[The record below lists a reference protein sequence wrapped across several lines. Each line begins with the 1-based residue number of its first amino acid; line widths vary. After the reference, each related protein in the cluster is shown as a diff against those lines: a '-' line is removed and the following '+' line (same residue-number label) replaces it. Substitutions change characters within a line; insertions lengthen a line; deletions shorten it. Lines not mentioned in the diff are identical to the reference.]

1 MRSESLPYRE
11 KRGAASYTGKQ
22 RLQRWIKLLQE
33 REPWRETFAEV
44 YQMHAWLLQAEAIFD
59 GSWAHTSEE
68 VTQIA
73 VETRLHGW
81 LARLEAYVGTL
92 PQETRLAVGLGELAR
107 VLRHLQP
114 HLVCCYDV
122 EGLPRTNND
131 LERCIRAIKT
141 RYRRIS
147 GRKNWNAYLLRY
159 GSGVAYYE
167 WWSKEPEGRLRL
179 DARLLSSTRGSW
191 RTIRTRARAQHQP
204 QLDRF
209 RFPHRRQQF
218 LAALEAQWSDAC
230 ST

>member
-1 MRSESLPYRE
+1 
-11 KRGAASYTGKQ
+11 
-22 RLQRWIKLLQE
+22 
-33 REPWRETFAEV
+33 
-44 YQMHAWLLQAEAIFD
+44 MHAWVLQAEAIFD
-59 GSWAHTSEE
+59 GSWASTPEE
-68 VTQIA
+68 VTGTA
-73 VETRLHGW
+73 VNARLDDWLTRL
-81 LARLEAYVGTL
+81 ENTVSTL
-92 PQETRLAVGLGELAR
+92 PQDSRLALGLSELAR

-167 WWSKEPEGRLRL
+167 WWSQEPEGRLRL
-179 DARLLSSTRGSW
+179 DARLSSITRGSW
-191 RTIRTRARAQHQP
+191 RAIRTRARAQHQP

-209 RFPHRRQQF
+209 RFQHRRQQF
-218 LAALEAQWSDAC
+218 LVALEAQWSDAC